1 MPPSLV
7 LELQHEAM
15 NPNVRVADLLRKSL
29 VVAAK
34 LGIGD
39 FSAWAQ
45 QELAGYLHT
54 EQTPTYRR
62 VRGELRAHNPYH
74 GWIPV
79 ILHDEELREKLES
92 RDAGQAIGE
101 LEDLYHSPGKSNTLQ
116 MPLPQDWLLQLF
128 GQTREFRLGM
138 IPTLLLG
145 KSTIRGILDAVR
157 NEVLRWSLELER
169 RGVLG
174 EGMTFSPEEKTRA
187 AAVHY
192 HIGTFSGVLGN
203 VSSSQVHQIGD
214 YGAIHGQLKLAG
226 VPQDARNEL
235 ENILDELK
243 SAPPEKR
250 SGLAK
255 RGMEWLVKYGPAVG
269 TLSETIRAWFEAV
282 RGV

>member
-1 MPPSLV
+1 MPQSLV
-7 LELQHEAM
+7 LELQQEAT
-15 NPNVRVADLLRKSL
+15 NPNVRVTDLLRKSL

-34 LGIGD
+34 LGIDD
-39 FSAWAQ
+39 FGAWAQ
-45 QELAGYLHT
+45 QELAGYSGN
-54 EQTPTYRR
+54 EQVPTYRR

-79 ILHDEELREKLES
+79 IVQDKEIREKLES
-92 RDAGQAIGE
+92 RDAGQAIAE
-101 LEDLYHSPGKSNTLQ
+101 LEDLSHSTGKSGTLQ
-116 MPLPQDWLLQLF
+116 MPLPQDWLLRIF
-128 GQTREFRLGM
+128 GQSQEFRLGM

-174 EGMTFSPEEKTRA
+174 EGMTFSAEEKTRA
-187 AAVHY
+187 AAINY

-203 VSSSQVHQIGD
+203 VSSSQVQIGD

-226 VPQDARNEL
+226 VPQEARNEL

-243 SAPPEKR
+243 SVSPEKR
-250 SGLAK
+250 PGLAK
-255 RGMEWLVKYGPAVG
+255 RGMEWLVKYGTAVG
-269 TLSETIRAWFEAV
+269 TLSETIRGWFEAV
-282 RGV
+282 R